1 MRLLLDTHAL
11 VWSALASRRL
21 SSKARALIE
30 DAANDRFVSAA
41 SAYEIDYK
49 RNVLPELARLPE
61 DLDDLRADLVFDWVP
76 IEAPHASR
84 AGRLPALHKDPWD
97 RLLVAQAL
105 IENMVIVSRDPV
117 LARYGVPVVW

>member
-21 SSKARALIE
+21 SSKARALIG

-49 RNVLPELARLPE
+49 RGVSPELARLPE
-61 DLDDLRADLVFDWVP
+61 DLDDLRADLVFDWMP
-76 IEAPHASR
+76 IEASHASR
-84 AGRLPALHKDPWD
+84 AGRLPSVHKDPWD

-105 IENMVIVSRDPV
+105 IEDMVIVSRDPT
-117 LARYGVPVVW
+117 LSRYGALVIW